1 QNDET
6 SSLLVCHH
14 RSTATYLFMPHG
26 LLWLEAPTLAASG
39 LGHPRRR
46 LVRGGWTDADQA
58 QVVSR
63 RGGRYPPITSHC
75 VSCRAHR
82 RSVCGVRVLR
92 WACDGN
98 RRTPLRRTNERLAAQ
113 SGHSTP
119 VIPLVRNRCGAISTT
134 PAKGHFFVGTAGTCS
149 PTGSRRAARA
159 IRALVRGL
167 DVGSGTACFSKAP
180 GASPRVRVSLP
191 GSGAGWA
198 SNCCSSCALWALA
211 RSTLCSPVRASI
223 SIRTR
228 WSGCKACRVSA
239 SSVKVVAPS

>member
-98 RRTPLRRTNERLAAQ
+98 RRTPLRRPNERLAAQ

-119 VIPLVRNRCGAISTT
+119 VTPLVRNRCGAISTT
-134 PAKGHFFVGTAGTCS
+134 PAKGHFFVSTADTCS

-167 DVGSGTACFSKAP
+167 GVGSGTAGLSKAP
-180 GASPRVRVSLP
+180 GESTRVCVPPP
-191 GSGAGWA
+191 GGGPGVGSDCCGSCPLGA
-198 SNCCSSCALWALA
+198 LV
-211 RSTLCSPVRASI
+211 RSDLFAPLRASLCLPA
-223 SIRTR
+223 R
-228 WSGCKACRVSA
+228 W
-239 SSVKVVAPS
+239 